1 MGTTDIEKVELGSY
15 KLKDVILPREMKE
28 AKVEEFI
35 NLKQGSMTVR
45 DYSLKFVKLS
55 RYATS
60 LVSNSR
66 DEMSKFLTRI
76 SGNLEEKCRAAM
88 LHDGMDL
95 SRLMVLVIVAA
106 GTTSAAVSSPD
117 SKRGIR
123 VQGTLTLRGVQHL
136 EKVDPSPRRAM
147 EVICCVQEGNVPK
160 CGRTH
165 SGQCRQNTNARFSCG
180 KSGHMVKDYP

>member
-1 MGTTDIEKVELGSY
+1 
-15 KLKDVILPREMKE
+15 MKE

-55 RYATS
+55 RYVDGTCQARRRGGPVR
-60 LVSNSR
+60 LGG
-66 DEMSKFLTRI
+66 I
-76 SGNLEEKCRAAM
+76 NLLIRQ
-88 LHDGMDL
+88 
-95 SRLMVLVIVAA
+95 VLVIVAA